1 MNEQRSRALISN
13 MDQLSQRGASS
24 PAGNVGAIGL
34 DDFALLCWKRKFP
47 LLAMTGCFAA
57 AALGV
62 AWVLPRWY
70 EAQTV
75 LEPVTTQTGGSG
87 LGGALGSTL
96 SQLGGVASLVGVSL
110 GGASGGSQEAIATL
124 QSEVLTEQYIRTHNL
139 LPILYA
145 RLWDDTHK
153 SWTTSDPDKLPT
165 PWKGNRYFST
175 SIRNLEVSSKTGL
188 VTLTISWKDP
198 KLAAEWANGMV
209 AMANDYLRQKAISEA
224 DRDIAYLNDEASKTS
239 VVEVRT
245 AINAL
250 MENEIKKSML
260 ARGNLEYGLKVID
273 PAVAPERPTYP
284 KKVLW
289 GLGGGMLGLMIG
301 LLVVLS
307 ERIRTTRGP
316 E

>member
-1 MNEQRSRALISN
+1 
-13 MDQLSQRGASS
+13 MDQLSQREVSS
-24 PAGNVGAIGL
+24 PSSNVGAIGL
-34 DDFALLCWKRKFP
+34 DDFALLCWKRKF
-47 LLAMTGCFAA
+47 LLVAMTTLFAGS
-57 AALGV
+57 ALGV

-75 LEPVTTQTGGSG
+75 LEPVTTQAGTGG

-145 RLWDDTHK
+145 RLWDDTRK
-153 SWTTSDPDKLPT
+153 AWTTSDPDRVPT

-175 SIRNLEVSSKTGL
+175 SIRNVEVSSKTGL
-188 VTLTISWKDP
+188 LTLTISWKDP
-198 KLAAEWANGMV
+198 KLAADWANGMV

-224 DRDIAYLNDEASKTS
+224 ERDIAYLNDEASKTS

-245 AINAL
+245 AIYSL

-260 ARGNLEYGLKVID
+260 ARGNSEYGLKVID
-273 PAVAPERPTYP
+273 PAVTPERPTYP

-301 LLVVLS
+301 LLTVLFGHT
-307 ERIRTTRGP
+307 RATRGA